1 MDDTAPG
8 GRGDITNLL
17 RAWHAGDGGALDALV
32 PLVFD
37 DLRRLARHYFGREA
51 PGSTLQ
57 PTAVVHEVYLRLLG
71 KKLVRFESRAHF
83 FGIASRLIRQIL
95 IDHARLRS
103 ADKRGAGA
111 VAEPLSDGLAA
122 RAPGV
127 GIETLLSVHEA
138 LEALE
143 VRDERK
149 ARLVELRYFCG
160 LTLPEA
166 AEVLGVSRATA
177 ERDWTFSRRWLAR
190 EIAGAEGG
198 EG

>member
-1 MDDTAPG
+1 MGNTAEAEG
-8 GRGDITNLL
+8 GAITTLL
-17 RAWHAGDGGALDALV
+17 RAWHEGDPRAFDALI

-71 KKLVRFESRAHF
+71 QKLVRIESRSHF
-83 FGIASRLIRQIL
+83 FGIASRLIRQVL
-95 IDHARLRS
+95 IDHARIRC
-103 ADKRGAGA
+103 AGKRGAGVA
-111 VAEPLSDGLAA
+111 AEPLSDRLPA
-122 RAPGV
+122 RDSSL
-127 GIETLLSVHEA
+127 GIETLLSVHQA
-138 LEALE
+138 LDSLEA
-143 VRDERK
+143 RDERK

-166 AEVLGVSRATA
+166 ADVLGISRATA

-190 EIAGAEGG
+190 EIAGVE
-198 EG
+198 